1 MKKCSRCSKPSTLH
15 ITEIQ
20 QGVAQEL
27 HLCENC
33 AKQYL
38 AAPEPMTS
46 ESDEFA
52 EKLSESVSEEESE
65 SYGQLVCPNCEIT
78 FKEFRSQGR
87 LGCPHDYNA
96 FAKEL
101 TPLLENIH
109 GETQHV
115 GKCPKRAPE
124 ASQKQ
129 YELIKLRGR
138 WRAAIDAEDYETAA
152 QIRDEIRELESDG
165 EHRDSDD

>member
-1 MKKCSRCSKPSTLH
+1 
-15 ITEIQ
+15 
-20 QGVAQEL
+20 
-27 HLCENC
+27 
-33 AKQYL
+33 
-38 AAPEPMTS
+38 MTS

-138 WRAAIDAEDYETAA
+138 LRAAIDAEDYETAA